1 MRTPDAHIGGPI
13 EAVFDGE
20 KEEPRSTV
28 EGGPALTKP
37 GLLSRADGEK
47 EEGACGYGA
56 FAALTETAEA
66 EWSRLLPTWWSVGTL
81 IRTPDPRIGG
91 PIEACFD
98 GEKEEPRST
107 VEGGPALTKPGLLSR
122 AELGAP
128 SKRASMGKRRK
139 GGKGGRSLRIWSF
152 RGSYGNRGSG
162 MEQASSDVVELRGVE
177 PLSENNLTGTSSGA
191 VCYFHSLGRTRT
203 NTLTALVAS

>member
-1 MRTPDAHIGGPI
+1 MRHQFLFQDHNTERRKRPGSYETGTPEPCGVGGPI
-13 EAVFDGE
+13 EVCF
-20 KEEPRSTV
+20 
-28 EGGPALTKP
+28 
-37 GLLSRADGEK
+37 DGEK

-122 AELGAP
+122 AEGAP
-128 SKRASMGKRRK
+128 TWWA
-139 GGKGGRSLRIWSF
+139 
-152 RGSYGNRGSG
+152 
-162 MEQASSDVVELRGVE
+162 
-177 PLSENNLTGTSSGA
+177 
-191 VCYFHSLGRTRT
+191 
-203 NTLTALVAS
+203 

>member
-1 MRTPDAHIGGPI
+1 MRTPDPRIGAPSKRASMGSRAELGGPI
-13 EAVFDGE
+13 EACF
-20 KEEPRSTV
+20 
-28 EGGPALTKP
+28 
-37 GLLSRADGEK
+37 DGEK
-47 EEGACGYGA
+47 EEGACRYGA

-122 AELGAP
+122 AELG
-128 SKRASMGKRRK
+128 G
-139 GGKGGRSLRIWSF
+139 F